1 MQRSKRQS
9 VIRIFCIWANAAWI
23 DALVRGADRARSS
36 GFVVQWGIRATVEE
50 LTATLQGRVS
60 SHHGFQRECAKR
72 ANSFKIWLSLSE
84 MIDGS
89 TGLISGVNA
98 GVGC

>member
-1 MQRSKRQS
+1 M
-9 VIRIFCIWANAAWI
+9 
-23 DALVRGADRARSS
+23 
-36 GFVVQWGIRATVEE
+36 GIRATVEE